1 MKYKIVGFLT
11 LLFFLLWGCT
21 NKNTELQV
29 MTFNVRYDNP
39 ADGPNRWENRLPVI
53 KFYFT
58 EEEPDIIGMQ
68 EVLNNQLLDLSNILS
83 GYEYVGTGRNDG
95 KQAGEYTPVFYKK
108 DKLNL
113 LDNSQFWLSETPEV
127 IGSVGWDA
135 AITRIVTW
143 AKFEHISTGKEFYFF
158 NTHFD
163 HRGIQAREMSAKLLS
178 EKIEEIAGNAAI
190 IVTGDFNIRKNHP
203 TLGSSL
209 YDNLINTLE
218 SNNSLTNTLL
228 VSETPVNTGGATST
242 GFRENWIVG
251 EIGDAI
257 DYIFVNE
264 QFKVKSYRVDRIIKD
279 GIFISD
285 HWPVVS
291 NLSF

>member
-1 MKYKIVGFLT
+1 MKYKIVSFFT
-11 LLFFLLWGCT
+11 LLFFLFFGCT
-21 NKNTELQV
+21 NKKAELEV

-39 ADGPNRWENRLPVI
+39 EDGANKWENRLPVI

-68 EVLNNQLLDLSNILS
+68 EVLHHQVLDLLNILS
-83 GYEYVGTGRNDG
+83 GYDYVGTGRNDG
-95 KQAGEYTPVFYKK
+95 KQGGEFTPVFYKK
-108 DKLNL
+108 DKFKL
-113 LDNSQFWLSETPEV
+113 LENSQFWLSETPEV
-127 IGSVGWDA
+127 VGSIGWDA

-178 EKIEEIAGNAAI
+178 EKIDEIAGNAAI
-190 IVTGDFNIRKNHP
+190 IVTGDFNIRKNHSI
-203 TLGSSL
+203 LGSSL
-209 YDNLINTLE
+209 YDNLINTLKI
-218 SNNSLTNTLL
+218 NNSLTSALL
-228 VSETPVNTGGATST
+228 ASDTPVDTGGATST
-242 GFRENWIVG
+242 GFSESWTVG

-257 DYIFVNE
+257 DYIFINE
-264 QFKVKSYRVDRIIKD
+264 HFKVKLYRVDRIIKD
-279 GIFISD
+279 DVFISD

-291 NLSF
+291 ILNF